1 MAPLL
6 EATGIDKSYPR
17 HDGIVEVLR
26 GCGLRLDQGEA
37 VAVMGPS
44 GSGKSTLLNIVGGLD
59 WPDAGTVSHRG
70 GLLDLADPRAM
81 SVWRTA
87 GVGFV
92 FQFHFLLPDF
102 TARENLLLPVQA
114 RRRVG
119 AADRD
124 RADRLLDAM
133 GLAQRA
139 THLPGELSGGEQQR
153 VAVAR
158 AFMNR
163 PDIVL
168 ADEPFGNLDRE
179 KGAQLGDLLFGLRRD
194 EGTALVIVTHD
205 PALAGRAD
213 RTLVL
218 EGGRLRPA

>member
-6 EATGIDKSYPR
+6 EARDLDKSYPR
-17 HDGIVEVLR
+17 AGGTVHVLR
-26 GCGLRLDQGEA
+26 GCSLSLAAGEA

-59 WPDAGTVSHRG
+59 WPDGGTVRHRDQV
-70 GLLDLADPRAM
+70 LDLADPRAM
-81 SVWRTA
+81 SVWRTT

-102 TARENLLLPVQA
+102 SARENLLLPVQA
-114 RRRVG
+114 RRAVTG
-119 AADRD
+119 EDRT
-124 RADRLLDAM
+124 RADRLLEAM
-133 GLAQRA
+133 GLMPRA
-139 THLPGELSGGEQQR
+139 DHLPGELSGGEQQR

-179 KGAQLGDLLFGLRRD
+179 KGAQLGDLLFTLRRE

-205 PALAGRAD
+205 PALATRAD

-218 EGGRLRPA
+218 EDGRLRPA